1 MLDDGNVTLAGVKLQ
16 VSVGAEIVG
25 VKVTVPANP
34 FKPPTVMTE
43 TPCVP
48 ALTAM
53 EAGLVLME
61 KSSTVTVTMTVRDK
75 VALVPV
81 NAPDTAI
88 V

>member
-16 VSVGAEIVG
+16 ASVGAEIVE
-25 VKVTVPANP
+25 VRVTVPANP
-34 FKPPTVMTE
+34 FNPPMVITE

-61 KSSTVTVTMTVRDK
+61 KSSTVTVTITVRDN

-81 NAPDTAI
+81 NAPVTAI

>member
-1 MLDDGNVTLAGVKLQ
+1 VLDDGNDTLAGVKLQ
-16 VSVGAEIVG
+16 ASVGAEIVE
-25 VKVTVPANP
+25 VRVTVPANP
-34 FKPPTVMTE
+34 FNPPMVITE

-81 NAPDTAI
+81 NAPVTAI

>member
-34 FKPPTVMTE
+34 FKPPMVITE

-53 EAGLVLME
+53 EAGFAVME
-61 KSSTVTVTMTVRDK
+61 KSSTVTVTITVRDN

-81 NAPDTAI
+81 NAPVTAI